1 MEQKFFP
8 AGKLMATVKVGPKG
22 QIVIPV
28 EMREMFSIRPGDS
41 LLILADDAKGIAI
54 PKQEQTAQIV
64 DSAIVVA
71 LQEGGK
77 DNGCN

>member
-1 MEQKFFP
+1 
-8 AGKLMATVKVGPKG
+8 MATVKVGPKG

-64 DSAIVVA
+64 DSAIA
-71 LQEGGK
+71 AAMQEGGK